1 MRFTRSSGILLH
13 PISLPGPF
21 GSGDLGAS
29 SYHFIDWLSK
39 ADQSLWQMLPMGP
52 VGLANSPYMSLSAFA
67 GNPLF
72 IDLYELVNN
81 GWLTKN
87 ELDDTQCKSPNRLNY
102 LEVMS
107 FRINMLKKA
116 SERLFKQGNL
126 ESQNQYKEFYLSEKA
141 WLDDYALF
149 QALNH
154 KYDSE
159 EWTTWDHDITIR
171 DSKCFK
177 ESLRRAAGAHRI
189 SQIHSMVF

>member
-1 MRFTRSSGILLH
+1 
-13 PISLPGPF
+13 
-21 GSGDLGAS
+21 
-29 SYHFIDWLSK
+29 
-39 ADQSLWQMLPMGP
+39 MLPLGP

-67 GNPLF
+67 GNPSL
-72 IDLYELVNN
+72 IDLHELVHY
-81 GWLTKN
+81 GWLTQN

-171 DSKCFK
+171 DSNALKKASEELREHVEFHKFTQWCFNRQWNK
-177 ESLRRAAGAHRI
+177 WMRLLTERES
-189 SQIHSMVF
+189 